1 MKDSLNVKESP
12 EGGLV
17 VEWNPDDPRYKY
29 LNGLTEQQVND
40 IIQESILRALEEK
53 ND

>member
-1 MKDSLNVKESP
+1 MEDSLRVVESP

-17 VEWNPDDPRYKY
+17 VEWHRDDPRYKY
-29 LNGLTEQQVND
+29 LDGLTEEQLNA
-40 IIQESILRALEEK
+40 IIKESILRALEEK